1 MTVPPL
7 TTERLLLRGKRR
19 RRRLRVAKV
28 VGTHLALLLVSLFFL
43 LPLAWILRTA
53 LLPEQ
58 LAYVL
63 PPRWGP
69 LTLENFR
76 EVVTGPFGRAMINS
90 LVVASATVVVGLPL
104 AAMLGYALARYRTGG
119 EPLRFGVLATQM
131 LPPIAL
137 ALPLFSLFRSWGL
150 VNSLVGLVIAYL
162 AFGLPF
168 MSWMLMGFFQGIP
181 RELEESALVD
191 GATTFG
197 AFVRVVV
204 PVSTPGL
211 FAAGVLGFILA
222 WNEFL
227 FVLLLSGQETQTIP
241 VVLAAQITQRGV
253 LFSKVAAGVVLSI
266 LPVVVLARV
275 VDRYLVAGLTFGAV
289 K

>member
-1 MTVPPL
+1 MT
-7 TTERLLLRGKRR
+7 RGSRQRR
-19 RRRLRVAKV
+19 RWWLRVV
-28 VGTHLALLLVSLFFL
+28 FTHVALIFVALFFL

-53 LLPEQ
+53 LLPED

-69 LTLENFR
+69 ITLENF
-76 EVVTGPFGRAMINS
+76 VAVIQGTFGRAMLNS
-90 LVVASATVVVGLPL
+90 LVVASATVVIGLPI
-104 AAMLGYALARYRTGG
+104 AAMLGYALARFRTGG
-119 EPLRFGVLATQM
+119 EALRFSVLATQM

-137 ALPLFSLFRSWGL
+137 ALPLFSLFRSMDL
-150 VNSLVGLVIAYL
+150 VNSLSGIVIAYL
-162 AFGLPF
+162 TIGVPF
-168 MSWMLMGFFQGIP
+168 MSWMLMGFFDGIP
-181 RELEESALVD
+181 RALEEAAMVD
-191 GATTFG
+191 GATPLV
-197 AFVRVVV
+197 AFVRVLL
-204 PVSTPGL
+204 PVAAPGL

-253 LFSKVAAGVVLSI
+253 LFSRVAAGVVLSI
-266 LPVVVLARV
+266 LPVIVLARV

>member
-1 MTVPPL
+1 MRQAAHRTSSI
-7 TTERLLLRGKRR
+7 EARLRRTRR
-19 RRRLRVAKV
+19 RRARVAL
-28 VGTHLALLLVSLFFL
+28 THAALILVSLFFL
-43 LPLAWILRTA
+43 LPLLWILRTA
-53 LLPEQ
+53 LLPDQ

-69 LTLENFR
+69 WTLENFR
-76 EVVTGPFGRAMINS
+76 SLLTGTFGRAMLNS
-90 LVVASATVVVGLPL
+90 LVVASATVLIGLPL
-104 AAMLGYALARYRTGG
+104 GALLGYALSRYRTGG
-119 EPLRFGVLATQM
+119 EALRFGVLATQM

-137 ALPLFSLFRSWGL
+137 ALPLFSLFRTWGL
-150 VNSLVGLVIAYL
+150 VNTLPGIVIAYL

-168 MSWMLMGFFQGIP
+168 MSWMLMGFFEGIP

-191 GATTFG
+191 GATPLG
-197 AFVRVVV
+197 AFVRVVL

-227 FVLLLSGQETQTIP
+227 FVLLLSGLETQTIP

-253 LFSKVAAGVVLSI
+253 LFSRVAAGVVLSI
-266 LPVVVLARV
+266 LPVIVLARV

>member
-1 MTVPPL
+1 MTSGPSDA
-7 TTERLLLRGKRR
+7 RAALLRGRVRR
-19 RRRLRVAKV
+19 RRRRVLRIVT
-28 VGTHLALLLVSLFFL
+28 THAALLVVSLFFL
-43 LPLAWILRTA
+43 LPLLWIVRTA
-53 LLPEQ
+53 LLPEN

-76 EVVTGPFGRAMINS
+76 DVIGGPFGRAMVNS
-90 LVVASATVVVGLPL
+90 LIVASATVGVGLPM
-104 AAMLGYALARYRTGG
+104 AAMLGYSLARYRTGG

-150 VNSLVGLVIAYL
+150 VDSLPGLVIAYL

-168 MSWMLMGFFQGIP
+168 MSWMLMGFFEGVP

-191 GATTFG
+191 GATAIG

-227 FVLLLSGQETQTIP
+227 FVLLLSGQDTQTIP

-266 LPVVVLARV
+266 LPVIVMARV

>member
-1 MTVPPL
+1 MPRKVL
-7 TTERLLLRGKRR
+7 T
-19 RRRLRVAKV
+19 
-28 VGTHLALLLVSLFFL
+28 HIALILVSLFFL
-43 LPLAWILRTA
+43 LPLLWILRTA
-53 LLPEQ
+53 LLPEN

-69 LTLENFR
+69 LTLNNFV
-76 EVVTGPFGRAMINS
+76 EVLRGSFGRAMINS
-90 LVVASATVVVGLPL
+90 LLVASFTVIIGLPL
-104 AAMLGYALARYRTGG
+104 SAMLGYALARYRPGG
-119 EPLRFGVLATQM
+119 GAFQFGVLATQM

-137 ALPLFSLFRSWGL
+137 ALPLFSLFRTYGL
-150 VNSLVGLVIAYL
+150 TNTIPGIIIAYL

-168 MSWMLMGFFQGIP
+168 MSWMLMGFFESIP
-181 RELEESALVD
+181 RELEEAARVD
-191 GATTFG
+191 GATPFG
-197 AFVRVVV
+197 SFLRVVL
-204 PVSTPGL
+204 PVAAPGL
-211 FAAGVLGFILA
+211 FAAGILGFILA

-275 VDRYLVAGLTFGAV
+275 VDRYLVEGLTFGAV

>member
-1 MTVPPL
+1 MTRS
-7 TTERLLLRGKRR
+7 EQARRESRR
-19 RRRLRVAKV
+19 RRKRTRRIVL
-28 VGTHLALLLVSLFFL
+28 THGALLLVSLFFL
-43 LPLAWILRTA
+43 LPLLWILRTA
-53 LLPEQ
+53 LLPET

-69 LTLENFR
+69 VTLKNFSDLLH
-76 EVVTGPFGRAMINS
+76 GPFGRAMINS
-90 LVVASATVVVGLPL
+90 LTVASTTVLVGLPVGAL
-104 AAMLGYALARYRTGG
+104 LGYALARYRTGG
-119 EPLRFGVLATQM
+119 EGLRFGVLATQM

-150 VNSLVGLVIAYL
+150 VNTLPGIVIAYL

-168 MSWMLMGFFQGIP
+168 MSWMLMGFFEGIP

-191 GATTFG
+191 GATPMG
-197 AFVRVVV
+197 AFFRVIV
-204 PVSTPGL
+204 PVATPGL

-227 FVLLLSGQETQTIP
+227 FVLLLSGLETQTIP

-266 LPVVVLARV
+266 LPVILLARV